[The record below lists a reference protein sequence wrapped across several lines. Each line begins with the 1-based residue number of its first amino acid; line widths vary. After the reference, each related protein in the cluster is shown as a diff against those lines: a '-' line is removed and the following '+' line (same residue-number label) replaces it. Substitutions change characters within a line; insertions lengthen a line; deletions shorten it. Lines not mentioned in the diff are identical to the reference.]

1 MYICFYINELAISSH
16 NKLKKCLYTKKHLN
30 MKNILFFFLFASI
43 FYSCNTENT
52 TNRENRL
59 SKEAISNN
67 VKQTQVLTLG
77 TFHFNFPNL
86 DVAKTDIDDQI
97 DVLDS
102 KYQKEIEVIVD
113 KLMRFNP
120 TKIVIEKGTEKQQIY
135 DSLYISYLNGKHKLT
150 RSEEQQIGFR
160 LAKRL
165 DLKKVY
171 CADAWGTD
179 YEDLKRIAHGNDTIA
194 RREFIDYFHN
204 NPDTVLMSYRNE
216 KKLFKTDGILA
227 ELIRINSTENLKE
240 SLGDYLIG
248 IFKYETKEN
257 EYLGADFVTCQWFNR
272 NLRIF
277 RNIQRIDVKSE
288 DRILVIYGAGHM
300 NLLNVFFEASPE
312 YELLDIND
320 YLN

>member
-1 MYICFYINELAISSH
+1 
-16 NKLKKCLYTKKHLN
+16 
-30 MKNILFFFLFASI
+30 MKNILIFFLFASI
-43 FYSCNTENT
+43 FYSCDNDKTLNTN
-52 TNRENRL
+52 NIN
-59 SKEAISNN
+59 SKEITSNK
-67 VKQTQVLTLG
+67 VKQTKVLTLG

-86 DVAKTDIDDQI
+86 DVVKTDVDDQI

-113 KLMRFNP
+113 KLMRFKP
-120 TKIVIEKGTEKQQIY
+120 TKIVVERGPENQQIY
-135 DSLYISYLNGKHKLT
+135 DSLYISYLDGKHKLT

-165 DLKKVY
+165 GLRKLY
-171 CADAWGTD
+171 CTDAWGKD
-179 YEDLKRIAHGNDTIA
+179 YEDLKKIAHGHDTIA

-204 NPDTVLMSYRNE
+204 NPDTVLMSYRNVKE
-216 KKLFKTDGILA
+216 LFKTDGILA
-227 ELIRINSTENLKE
+227 ELKRLNSTESLKE

-257 EYLGADFVTCQWFNR
+257 EYLGADFVTSQWFNR

-277 RNIQRIDVKSE
+277 RNIQRIDVKPE
-288 DRILVIYGAGHM
+288 DRILVIYGAAHM
-300 NLLNVFFEASPE
+300 NLLNIFFEASPE

>member
-1 MYICFYINELAISSH
+1 
-16 NKLKKCLYTKKHLN
+16 
-30 MKNILFFFLFASI
+30 MKNILIFFLFAGI

-52 TNRENRL
+52 TNKENPL

-67 VKQTQVLTLG
+67 VKQTKVLTLG

-113 KLMRFNP
+113 KLMRFKP
-120 TKIVIEKGTEKQQIY
+120 TKIVIEKGPEKQQIY
-135 DSLYISYLNGKHKLT
+135 DSLYISYLDGKHKLT

-165 DLKKVY
+165 DFKKIY
-171 CADAWGTD
+171 CTDAWGTD
-179 YEDLKRIAHGNDTIA
+179 YEDLKRIAHGHDTIA

-227 ELIRINSTENLKE
+227 ELKRLNSTENLKE
-240 SLGDYLIG
+240 TLGDYLIG
-248 IFKYETKEN
+248 VFKYETKEN
-257 EYLGADFVTCQWFNR
+257 EYLGADFVTSQWFNR

-277 RNIQRIDVKSE
+277 RNIQRIDVNPE

-300 NLLNVFFEASPE
+300 NLLNIFFEASPE